1 LEKRLPED
9 DRLKFSQEEPSPIVA
24 QFNPDTAEWEILVD
38 DQWVSISHLI
48 DSLIEVRTILSQQ
61 IENHLP

>member
-1 LEKRLPED
+1 M
-9 DRLKFSQEEPSPIVA
+9 A